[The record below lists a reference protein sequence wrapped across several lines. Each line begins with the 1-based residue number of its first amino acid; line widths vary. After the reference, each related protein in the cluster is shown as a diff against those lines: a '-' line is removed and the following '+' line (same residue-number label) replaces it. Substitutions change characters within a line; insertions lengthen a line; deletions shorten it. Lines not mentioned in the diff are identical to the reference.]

1 MTGAIFDLDVQ
12 TGTFEDAVREILKR
26 HMINV
31 VKSVGGDNL
40 HISHQ
45 EGRVQFCI
53 GYPFLTLPPVKPILC

>member
-1 MTGAIFDLDVQ
+1 MTEAIFGLDVQ
-12 TGTFEDAVREILKR
+12 TGTFEDAVREIFKR

-31 VKSVGGDNL
+31 VKFVGGDNL